1 MKILAVDTSTR
12 HLSIAVTDGDHLI
25 AARNVPPKR
34 DLSLS
39 ISFDIERALKKA
51 NLVLHDI
58 DGFVIGLGPGS
69 FTGLR
74 VGMSM
79 MKAFIMVTE
88 KPVVGVSSL
97 DAIAMNVRATHPVNV
112 CVINDARRGLLY
124 SCLYEKKDHGLVR
137 RSEYLLQPVDEVLK
151 CVKGETFFI
160 GDGITHAR
168 DRIMDAVKAP
178 GAAFSAHF
186 ETDKHWLPKAKEL
199 ARLGYHRLIK
209 GEHDNITTLA
219 PLYLYPEDCQVTH
232 RASGPVS
239 HPEPHPMANSHREA
253 KDLK

>member
-12 HLSIAVTDGDHLI
+12 HLSIAITDGDKLV

-51 NLVLHDI
+51 GLVLHDI

-79 MKAFIMVTE
+79 MKAFILVME

-97 DAIAMNVRATHPVNV
+97 DAIAMNVHSDKQVNV

-124 SCLYEKKDHGLVR
+124 AALYAKKGHELVR
-137 RSEYLLQPVDEVLK
+137 KSDYLLQPVDEVLK
-151 CVKGETFFI
+151 RVEGETVFI

-168 DRIMDAVKAP
+168 DRIHDAQKMP
-178 GAAFSAHF
+178 GDRFSAHF

-199 ARLGYHRLIK
+199 ARLGYPRLLK
-209 GEHDNITTLA
+209 GESDNIVTLA

-232 RASGPVS
+232 RRVA
-239 HPEPHPMANSHREA
+239 H
-253 KDLK
+253 